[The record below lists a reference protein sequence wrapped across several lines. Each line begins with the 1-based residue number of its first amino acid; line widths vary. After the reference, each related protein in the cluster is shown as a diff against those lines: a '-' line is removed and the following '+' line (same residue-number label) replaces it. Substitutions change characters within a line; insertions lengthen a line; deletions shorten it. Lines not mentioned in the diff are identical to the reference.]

1 MEAKAVADVQS
12 LALGSPYLNLEPS
25 VFVTRIP
32 SPRPACAVLSEN
44 CASRGSLGARPG
56 MRQTC
61 VFLAHMEKPFRY
73 TSPPLTEAEPNQLNA
88 GRCGEGGRREGKE
101 ETTDVQYCVF
111 RVPTVFA
118 PSSSSPQAPG
128 FQGGL
133 AREDRAKSHL

>member
-88 GRCGEGGRREGKE
+88 GRCG
-101 ETTDVQYCVF
+101 
-111 RVPTVFA
+111 
-118 PSSSSPQAPG
+118 SS
-128 FQGGL
+128 L
-133 AREDRAKSHL
+133 YERTDRAAKAGRIYMKTAAN